1 MDTTMTESNRMS
13 VDEHVA
19 RILEIDSQIRVNTL
33 KKAEYILA
41 ASEEY
46 PDIQETIA
54 KKLGMSQGTFAKWI
68 AIGENKIISDFRD
81 NLPSAFSALYHIV
94 VLHNKY
100 EKHHGTGHG
109 YKKTAKNIEDKKISR
124 ASGNNDI
131 GILVKRLE
139 RLIQKKADKQI
150 QQKINNLRDKIEIEN
165 PVKLDDFIKSAKCFH
180 TIVVVPTNEQI
191 SEWGKLD
198 FPTDIGD
205 AFPMHDL
212 RHTHHS
218 TTMCFLKISRHK
230 LPIGIQCFDGWG
242 FRYADYKQSGE
253 DVVLV
258 GYRGELKKLNL
269 SGKLDTIDDI
279 CKFAQTVSKKEYIII
294 GAETTLKGWTV
305 SHE

>member
-1 MDTTMTESNRMS
+1 
-13 VDEHVA
+13 
-19 RILEIDSQIRVNTL
+19 
-33 KKAEYILA
+33 LA

-46 PDIQETIA
+46 PDIQEIIA
-54 KKLGMSQGTFAKWI
+54 KKLEMPQGTFAKWI
-68 AIGENKIISDFRD
+68 AIGKNKLISDYQD
-81 NLPSAFSALYHIV
+81 NLPSAFSILYHIV

-109 YKKTAKNIEDKKISR
+109 YKKTEKNIEDKKISP
-124 ASGNNDI
+124 ASGINDI
-131 GILVKRLE
+131 DILVKRLE

-230 LPIGIQCFDGWG
+230 LPIGIQCFD
-242 FRYADYKQSGE
+242 
-253 DVVLV
+253 
-258 GYRGELKKLNL
+258 
-269 SGKLDTIDDI
+269 
-279 CKFAQTVSKKEYIII
+279 
-294 GAETTLKGWTV
+294 
-305 SHE
+305 